1 MQQMLTGKVRL
12 DSSLRYSLHIERS
25 LRQAMWVPLLS
36 PLTVRSFEKNPKGLL
51 SIRKNVKLVGEDL
64 FFYFSLYET
73 LLVSL
78 LARPCSIEGAFR
90 GKELNCSLSLPI
102 HL

>member
-1 MQQMLTGKVRL
+1 M
-12 DSSLRYSLHIERS
+12 HIECS

-36 PLTVRSFEKNPKGLL
+36 PLDVRSFEKNPKGLL
-51 SIRKNVKLVGEDL
+51 SIKKNVKLVREYL

-78 LARPCSIEGAFR
+78 LSRPCSIEGASR
-90 GKELNCSLSLPI
+90 GNDLNFSFSLPV

>member
-1 MQQMLTGKVRL
+1 MQNMLTGKVQL
-12 DSSLRYSLHIERS
+12 DRSLRYSLHIECS

-36 PLTVRSFEKNPKGLL
+36 PLAVISFEKNPKGLL
-51 SIRKNVKLVGEDL
+51 SIRKNVKLVGEEL

-78 LARPCSIEGAFR
+78 LARPCSIEGASIA
-90 GKELNCSLSLPI
+90 KELNCSLSLHI